1 MNKKNLL
8 ILSGL
13 LLALLLIYFLLIKK
27 PWSTNQINSS
37 DVSFEQ
43 TEIID
48 KIFMAD
54 KYGAKVLLEKQ
65 VDGKWLVNGKIEADM
80 QKLNLLLST
89 IHDMKMQRPVDPPM
103 HNTVIADLATRGIK
117 TELYAKGEL
126 LKTFYIGSET
136 PDKTGTFYYEENAK
150 APLIIHIP
158 GFVGFLTPR
167 FFLEEVK
174 WQSKLVFNAEAND
187 IASIRVEYPGK
198 PEKSFVIKSGK
209 LYDMNQREL
218 QAEPQAMKI
227 YLSSF
232 KNLYLEGYLDYVSPQ
247 QTDSIMKRQAFC
259 KLELELNNGTK
270 TSLDV
275 YEKKIGK
282 KTLQLYSENNEAL
295 EIDPEKFFAIIN
307 HKPQLASI
315 QVFSFGKL
323 FVGRQQLQASAE

>member
-13 LLALLLIYFLLIKK
+13 LLGLLLIYFLLIKK

-43 TEIID
+43 IDIID

-65 VDGKWLVNGKIEADM
+65 TDGKWLVNGKIEADM
-80 QKLNLLLST
+80 QKLTLLLST

-117 TELYAKGEL
+117 TELYANGEL
-126 LKTFYIGSET
+126 VKTFYIGSET

-174 WQSKLVFNAEAND
+174 WQSKLVFNAEANE
-187 IASIRVEYPGK
+187 IASIQVEYPAK

-209 LYDMNQREL
+209 LFDMNKQEL
-218 QAEPQAMKI
+218 PADPQAMKI

-232 KNLYLEGYLDYVSPQ
+232 KNLYLEGYLDYVSAQ

-259 KLELELNNGTK
+259 KLELELTNGSK
-270 TSLDV
+270 TSLEV

-323 FVGRQQLQASAE
+323 FVGRQQLQALNQ